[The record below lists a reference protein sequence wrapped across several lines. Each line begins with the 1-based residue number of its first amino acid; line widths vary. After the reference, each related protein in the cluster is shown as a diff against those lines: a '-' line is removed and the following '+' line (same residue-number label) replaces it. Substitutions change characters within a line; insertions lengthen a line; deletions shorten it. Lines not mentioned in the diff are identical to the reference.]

1 MTKLVDVYR
10 GGRMESSHSG
20 HIAVVNSDGKL
31 LYFIGDPYRITYAR
45 SSVKPMQA
53 IPALETGAADKFGLT
68 DIDLAVICSSH
79 NGEPQHT
86 DRVLSILNK
95 AKIGVE
101 ALQCGT
107 HIPLAMDVYEKMIRE
122 GKKLT
127 PLYNNCSGKHAGML
141 LTAKHMGEPLEDY
154 YKLEHPVQQ
163 RILKVIS
170 VITEYQINKIGI
182 GKDGCGV
189 PVHAMP
195 LERLAYSF
203 ARLAN
208 PENLGNERTIVI
220 NRITTAMTDYPE
232 MVGGTGRF
240 CTDFMKA
247 AKGRLFGKLGAESV
261 YLIGDKKSGIGIAVK
276 IEDGSYRA
284 LYPVVLEVLKQLN
297 ILTKE
302 QLEQLMPYYIP
313 KLKNA
318 RREEVGKIIPSFELQ
333 H

>member
-1 MTKLVDVYR
+1 MTRLAEVYR
-10 GGRMESSHSG
+10 GGRLESSHSG

-31 LYFIGDPYRITYAR
+31 LYFAGDPYRLTYAR
-45 SSVKPMQA
+45 SSVKPIQA
-53 IPALETGAADKFGLT
+53 IPVLETGAADKFSLT
-68 DIDLAVICSSH
+68 DVDLAVICSSH
-79 NGEPQHT
+79 NGELQHT
-86 DRVLSILNK
+86 DRVLSILHK

-101 ALQCGT
+101 ALQCGI
-107 HIPLAMDVYEKMIRE
+107 HIPLAIDVYEKLIRE
-122 GKKLT
+122 GKEPT

-154 YKLEHPVQQ
+154 YKPEHPVQQ

-170 VITEYQINKIGI
+170 VIAEYQIDKIGI
-182 GKDGCGV
+182 GKDGCGA

-203 ARLAN
+203 ARLAD
-208 PENLGNERTIVI
+208 PKTLGNERAMVI
-220 NRITTAMTDYPE
+220 KKITTAMTDYPE

-240 CTDFMKA
+240 CTDFMKV

-261 YLIGDKKSGIGIAVK
+261 YLIGDKKLGIGIAIK

-284 LYPVVLEVLKQLN
+284 LYPAALEILKQLN
-297 ILTKE
+297 MLTRE
-302 QLEQLMPYYIP
+302 QLEQLMPHYMP

-318 RREEVGKIIPSFELQ
+318 REEEVGEIIPSFELQ
-333 H
+333 G

>member
-1 MTKLVDVYR
+1 MAKLVEVYR

-31 LYFIGDPYRITYAR
+31 LYFVGDPYRITYAR
-45 SSVKPMQA
+45 SSVKPIQA
-53 IPALETGAADKFGLT
+53 IPVVETGAADKFGLT
-68 DIDLAVICSSH
+68 DVDLAVICSSH

-86 DRVLSILNK
+86 DRVLSILHK

-107 HIPLAMDVYEKMIRE
+107 HIPLAMDVYEEMIRDE
-122 GKKLT
+122 KELT

-154 YKLEHPVQQ
+154 HKPEHPVQQ

-170 VITEYQINKIGI
+170 VIAEYQIDKIGI
-182 GKDGCGV
+182 GKDGCGA

-208 PENLGNERTIVI
+208 PKTLENERAVVI

-240 CTDFMKA
+240 CTDFMKV
-247 AKGRLFGKLGAESV
+247 AKGRLFGKLGAESL
-261 YLIGDKKSGIGIAVK
+261 YLIGDKKLGIGIAIK

-284 LYPVVLEVLKQLN
+284 LYPAVLEVLKQLN
-297 ILTKE
+297 MLTKE
-302 QLEQLMPYYIP
+302 QLTQLMPHYMP

-318 RREEVGKIIPSFELQ
+318 RGEEVGKIIPSFVLQ
-333 H
+333 C

>member
-1 MTKLVDVYR
+1 MSKLAGVYR
-10 GGRMESSHSG
+10 GGRLESSHSG

-31 LYFIGDPYRITYAR
+31 LYFAGDPYRLTYAR
-45 SSVKPMQA
+45 SSVKPIQA
-53 IPALETGAADKFGLT
+53 IPVVETGAADKFGLT

-79 NGEPQHT
+79 NGELQHT

-107 HIPLAMDVYEKMIRE
+107 HIPLAMDVYEKLIRE
-122 GKKLT
+122 GKEPT

-141 LTAKHMGEPLEDY
+141 LTAKHMGETLEDY
-154 YKLEHPVQQ
+154 YKPEHPVQQ

-170 VITEYQINKIGI
+170 VIAEYQIDKIGI
-182 GKDGCGV
+182 GKDGCGA
-189 PVHAMP
+189 PVYVMP
-195 LERLAYSF
+195 LERFAYSF
-203 ARLAN
+203 ARLAD
-208 PENLGNERTIVI
+208 PKTLGNERAMVI
-220 NRITTAMTDYPE
+220 KKITTAMTDYPE

-240 CTDFMKA
+240 CTDFMKV

-261 YLIGDKKSGIGIAVK
+261 YLIGDKKLGIGIAIK

-284 LYPVVLEVLKQLN
+284 LYPTALEILRQLN
-297 ILTKE
+297 ILTRE
-302 QLEQLMPYYIP
+302 QLEQLMPHYMP

-318 RREEVGKIIPSFELQ
+318 RGEEVGEIIPSFELKG
-333 H
+333 

>member
-1 MTKLVDVYR
+1 MAKLVEVYR

-31 LYFIGDPYRITYAR
+31 LYFVGDPYRITYAR
-45 SSVKPMQA
+45 SSVKPIQA
-53 IPALETGAADKFGLT
+53 IPVVETGAADKFGLT
-68 DIDLAVICSSH
+68 DVDLAVICSSH

-86 DRVLSILNK
+86 DRVLSILHK

-107 HIPLAMDVYEKMIRE
+107 HIPLAMDVYEKMIRDE
-122 GKKLT
+122 KELT

-154 YKLEHPVQQ
+154 HKPEHPVQQ

-170 VITEYQINKIGI
+170 VITEYQIDKIGI
-182 GKDGCGV
+182 GKDGCGA

-208 PENLGNERTIVI
+208 PKTLENERAVVI

-240 CTDFMKA
+240 CTDFMKV
-247 AKGRLFGKLGAESV
+247 AKGRLFGKLGAESL
-261 YLIGDKKSGIGIAVK
+261 YLIGDKKLGIGIAIK

-284 LYPVVLEVLKQLN
+284 LYPAVLEVLKQLN
-297 ILTKE
+297 MLTKE
-302 QLEQLMPYYIP
+302 QLTQLMPHYMP

-318 RREEVGKIIPSFELQ
+318 RGEEVGKIIPSFVLQ
-333 H
+333 C

>member
-1 MTKLVDVYR
+1 MTKLAEVYR

-20 HIAVVNSDGKL
+20 HIAVVNSNGKL
-31 LYFIGDPYRITYAR
+31 LHFVGDPYRITYAR
-45 SSVKPMQA
+45 SSVKPIQA
-53 IPALETGAADKFGLT
+53 IPVLETGAADKFGLT

-95 AKIGVE
+95 AEIGVE
-101 ALQCGT
+101 TLQCGT

-122 GKKLT
+122 GKELT

-154 YKLEHPVQQ
+154 HKPEHPVQQ

-170 VITEYQINKIGI
+170 VIAEYQIAKIVIGI
-182 GKDGCGV
+182 DGCGA

-195 LERLAYSF
+195 LEQLAYSF

-208 PENLGNERTIVI
+208 PKTLGNERAMVI
-220 NRITTAMTDYPE
+220 KRITTAMTDYPE

-240 CTDFMKA
+240 CTDFMKV

-261 YLIGDKKSGIGIAVK
+261 YLIGDKKSGIGIAIK

-284 LYPVVLEVLKQLN
+284 LYPTALEVLKQLN
-297 ILTKE
+297 ILTGG
-302 QLEQLMPYYIP
+302 QLKQLMSYYMP
-313 KLKNA
+313 RLKNA
-318 RREEVGKIIPSFELQ
+318 RGEEVGKIIPSFELQ

>member
-1 MTKLVDVYR
+1 
-10 GGRMESSHSG
+10 MESSHSG

-31 LYFIGDPYRITYAR
+31 LYFVGDPYRITYAR
-45 SSVKPMQA
+45 SSVKPIQA
-53 IPALETGAADKFGLT
+53 IPVVETGAADKFGLT
-68 DIDLAVICSSH
+68 DVDLAVICSSH

-86 DRVLSILNK
+86 DRVLSILHK

-107 HIPLAMDVYEKMIRE
+107 HIPLAMDVYEEMIRDE
-122 GKKLT
+122 KELT

-154 YKLEHPVQQ
+154 HKPEHPVQQ

-170 VITEYQINKIGI
+170 VIAEYQIDKIGI
-182 GKDGCGV
+182 GKDGCGA

-203 ARLAN
+203 ARLAT
-208 PENLGNERTIVI
+208 PKTLENERAVVI

-240 CTDFMKA
+240 CTDFMKV
-247 AKGRLFGKLGAESV
+247 AKGRLFGKLGAESL
-261 YLIGDKKSGIGIAVK
+261 YLIGDKKLGIGIAIK

-284 LYPVVLEVLKQLN
+284 LYPAVLEVLKQLN
-297 ILTKE
+297 MLTKE
-302 QLEQLMPYYIP
+302 QLTQLMPHYMP

-318 RREEVGKIIPSFELQ
+318 RGEEVGKIITNRPN
-333 H
+333 

>member
-1 MTKLVDVYR
+1 VPKLVDVYR

-20 HIAVVNSDGKL
+20 HVAVVNSDGKL

-45 SSVKPMQA
+45 SSVKPIQA
-53 IPALETGAADKFGLT
+53 IPVVETGAADKFGLT
-68 DIDLAVICSSH
+68 EIDLAVICSSH

-107 HIPLAMDVYEKMIRE
+107 HIPLAMNVYEKMIRE
-122 GKKLT
+122 GKELT
-127 PLYNNCSGKHAGML
+127 PLYNNCSGKHAGMI

-154 YKLEHPVQQ
+154 FTPNHPVQQ
-163 RILKVIS
+163 RILKAIS
-170 VITEYQINKIGI
+170 VIAEYQIDKIGI
-182 GKDGCGV
+182 GKDGCGA
-189 PVHAMP
+189 PVHTLP

-208 PENLGNERTIVI
+208 PEILGNERAIAI
-220 NRITTAMTDYPE
+220 DRITTAMTDYPE

-247 AKGRLFGKLGAESV
+247 AKGRLFGKLGAESL
-261 YLIGDKKSGIGIAVK
+261 YLIGDKKSGIGIAIK

-284 LYPVVLEVLKQLN
+284 LYPAALEVLKQLN
-297 ILTKE
+297 MLTKE
-302 QLEQLMPYYIP
+302 QIEQLMPYYMP
-313 KLKNA
+313 RLKNA
-318 RREEVGKIIPSFELQ
+318 RGEEVGEIIPSFELRY
-333 H
+333 

>member
-1 MTKLVDVYR
+1 MTKLAGVYR
-10 GGRMESSHSG
+10 GGRLESSHSG

-31 LYFIGDPYRITYAR
+31 LYFAGDPYRLTYAR
-45 SSVKPMQA
+45 SSVKPIQA
-53 IPALETGAADKFGLT
+53 IPVVETGAADKFGLT

-79 NGEPQHT
+79 NGELQHT

-107 HIPLAMDVYEKMIRE
+107 HIPLAMDVYEKLIRE
-122 GKKLT
+122 GKEPT

-141 LTAKHMGEPLEDY
+141 LTAKHMGETLEDY
-154 YKLEHPVQQ
+154 YKPEHPVQQ

-170 VITEYQINKIGI
+170 VIAEYKIDKIEI
-182 GKDGCGV
+182 GKDGCGA

-203 ARLAN
+203 ARLAD
-208 PENLGNERTIVI
+208 PKTLGNERAMAIKK
-220 NRITTAMTDYPE
+220 ITTAMTDYPE

-240 CTDFMKA
+240 CTDFMKV

-261 YLIGDKKSGIGIAVK
+261 YLIGDKKLGIGIAIK

-284 LYPVVLEVLKQLN
+284 LYPAALEILRQLN
-297 ILTKE
+297 ILTRE
-302 QLEQLMPYYIP
+302 QLEQLMPHYMP

-318 RREEVGKIIPSFELQ
+318 RGEEVGEIIPSFELKG
-333 H
+333 

>member
-1 MTKLVDVYR
+1 MSKLAGVYR
-10 GGRMESSHSG
+10 GGRLESSHSG

-31 LYFIGDPYRITYAR
+31 LYFAGDPYRLTYAR
-45 SSVKPMQA
+45 SSVKPIQA
-53 IPALETGAADKFGLT
+53 IPVVETGAADKFGLT

-79 NGEPQHT
+79 NGELQHT

-107 HIPLAMDVYEKMIRE
+107 HIPLAMDVYEKLIRE
-122 GKKLT
+122 GKEPT

-141 LTAKHMGEPLEDY
+141 LTAKHMGETLEDY
-154 YKLEHPVQQ
+154 YKPEHPVQQ

-170 VITEYQINKIGI
+170 VIAEYQIDKIGI
-182 GKDGCGV
+182 GKDGCGA

-203 ARLAN
+203 ARLAD
-208 PENLGNERTIVI
+208 PKTLGNERAMVI
-220 NRITTAMTDYPE
+220 KKITTAMTDYPE

-240 CTDFMKA
+240 CTDFMKV

-261 YLIGDKKSGIGIAVK
+261 YLIGDKKLGIGIAIK

-284 LYPVVLEVLKQLN
+284 LYPTALEILRQLN
-297 ILTKE
+297 ILTRE
-302 QLEQLMPYYIP
+302 QLEQLMPHYMP

-318 RREEVGKIIPSFELQ
+318 RGEEVGEIIPSFELKG
-333 H
+333 

>member
-1 MTKLVDVYR
+1 MTRLAEVYR
-10 GGRMESSHSG
+10 GGRLESSHSG

-31 LYFIGDPYRITYAR
+31 LYFAGDPYRLTYAR
-45 SSVKPMQA
+45 SSVKPIQA
-53 IPALETGAADKFGLT
+53 IPVLETGAADKFSLT
-68 DIDLAVICSSH
+68 DVDLAVICSSH
-79 NGEPQHT
+79 NGELQHT
-86 DRVLSILNK
+86 DRVLSILHK

-101 ALQCGT
+101 TLQCGI
-107 HIPLAMDVYEKMIRE
+107 HIPLAIDVYEKLIRE
-122 GKKLT
+122 GKEPT

-154 YKLEHPVQQ
+154 YKPEHPVQQ

-170 VITEYQINKIGI
+170 VIAEYQIDKIGI
-182 GKDGCGV
+182 GKDGCGA

-203 ARLAN
+203 ARLAD
-208 PENLGNERTIVI
+208 PKTLGNERAMVI
-220 NRITTAMTDYPE
+220 KKITTAMTDYPE

-240 CTDFMKA
+240 CTDFMKV

-261 YLIGDKKSGIGIAVK
+261 YLIGDKKLGIGIAIK

-284 LYPVVLEVLKQLN
+284 LYPAALEILKQLN
-297 ILTKE
+297 MLTRE
-302 QLEQLMPYYIP
+302 QLEQLMPHYMP

-318 RREEVGKIIPSFELQ
+318 REEEVGEIIPSFELQ
-333 H
+333 G